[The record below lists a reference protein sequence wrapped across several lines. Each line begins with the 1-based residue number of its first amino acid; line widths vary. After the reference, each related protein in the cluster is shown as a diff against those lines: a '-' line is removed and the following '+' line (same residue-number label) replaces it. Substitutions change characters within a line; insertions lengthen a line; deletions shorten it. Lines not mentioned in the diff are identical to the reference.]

1 MLNPVQE
8 DQAAAKLKALDDVDE
23 VEEEN
28 DTLDEDIEDIQ
39 RIARDDPD
47 TVVMV
52 DVPRRRRLPYMARVA
67 REVKVVFGTPK
78 FTEAN
83 RLCVRRKAIEIMQ
96 EHRVRISHRAAMIDE
111 IVALVFVPS
120 LGEVRANELLASMAA
135 HSRRRDANIDW
146 HNSSGQSMIAR
157 FANL

>member
-8 DQAAAKLKALDDVDE
+8 DQARAKIEALDDVDE
-23 VEEEN
+23 LGAEN
-28 DTLDEDIEDIQ
+28 DELEEDLEHVQHQLEADADAVVVIDI
-39 RIARDDPD
+39 
-47 TVVMV
+47 
-52 DVPRRRRLPYMARVA
+52 PRRRRVPYMARVA
-67 REVKVVFGTPK
+67 REVKVTFGTPK

-83 RLCVRRKAIEIMQ
+83 RLCVRRKANEIMQ

-120 LGEVRANELLASMAA
+120 QGEVRANELLASLAA
-135 HSRRRDANIDW
+135 HGRRRDANIDW

-157 FANL
+157 FASL